1 MPFVHD
7 FGLWVEPT
15 LDGGYIATGA
25 TFGLGTLINMFCKG
39 FKSPPFKAIFH
50 AGISGLR
57 SPGIYAWEDVT
68 SILKYIFIC
77 INGLIRI

>member
-1 MPFVHD
+1 MC
-7 FGLWVEPT
+7 LK
-15 LDGGYIATGA
+15 
-25 TFGLGTLINMFCKG
+25 TFLNTFCKG

-68 SILKYIFIC
+68 QIENTKDISGCDQIYYTIRQTTTFIRKLPYSISSGRKK
-77 INGLIRI
+77 